1 MGEAWE
7 EGLVRASPMCHRPL
21 APLTTHASPTRR
33 GGRRPSAAGSHALQR
48 GEAAELRGQAAAQ
61 AVAVEVPASERGAS
75 GGMRGMRGER
85 EGTERRGRGGMGG
98 VGAACQPYV

>member
-33 GGRRPSAAGSHALQR
+33 GGRRPSAAGSHEVRQR

-61 AVAVEVPASERGAS
+61 AVDLKLPASERGTAA
-75 GGMRGMRGER
+75 GV
-85 EGTERRGRGGMGG
+85 GG
-98 VGAACQPYV
+98 VGGRG